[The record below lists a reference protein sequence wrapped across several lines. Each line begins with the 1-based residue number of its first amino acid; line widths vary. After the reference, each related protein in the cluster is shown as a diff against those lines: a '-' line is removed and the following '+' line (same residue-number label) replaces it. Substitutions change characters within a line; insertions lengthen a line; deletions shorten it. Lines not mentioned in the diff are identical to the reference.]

1 MRAQIELRERILAGD
16 FKPGTRLMEVALAE
30 ELDISRTPVRD
41 AMARLA
47 EEGLLERVR
56 TGGYRVRS
64 FALADVAD
72 AIELRGL
79 MEGATARLA
88 AERGITPEIAARF
101 AEALAALDAV
111 FEADRFD
118 FEAYSS
124 GNTAFHETLWH
135 AADSEVFTRET
146 ARVASL
152 PFASPSAF
160 TPDKSALPAFERSL
174 VIAHDQHHRIVEAIK
189 AGEGMRAEAL
199 AREHARIAKRN
210 LDYMVDRGTGAAL
223 SLVAT

>member
-16 FKPGTRLMEVALAE
+16 FRPGERLLEVALAE
-30 ELDISRTPVRD
+30 ELDISRTPIRD

-47 EEGLLERVR
+47 EEGLLERVQ

-64 FALADVAD
+64 FALRDVAD

-79 MEGATARLA
+79 IEGAAARLA
-88 AERGITPEIAARF
+88 AERGIDAAIGKRF
-101 AEALAALDAV
+101 ADALGALDAV

-118 FEAYSS
+118 FDFYSR
-124 GNTAFHETLWH
+124 GNMAFHETLWN
-135 AADSEVFTRET
+135 ASGSEVFAREA
-146 ARVASL
+146 ARIASL

-160 TPDKSALPAFERSL
+160 SPDKSALPAFERSL

-189 AGEGMRAEAL
+189 AGEGTRAEAL
-199 AREHARIAKRN
+199 AREHARIAKKN
-210 LDYMVDRGTGAAL
+210 LDYVAKRENGTGL